1 MDKEQLAYMKKH
13 GLTWQDAYDWPMSWD
28 FWRDACILN
37 TGVDPGPNEP
47 AENSLGIRVAT
58 LEEMIAG
65 LSQADLQ
72 SYTIKSIQDEVRQ
85 LKDTLR
91 ETYKRMAEVFNKQPG
106 KKGKEGPTG
115 TIPL

>member
-1 MDKEQLAYMKKH
+1 MDKEQLAYMKRH
-13 GLTWQDAYDWPMSWD
+13 GLTWRDAYDYSMSWD

-47 AENSLGIRVAT
+47 AEDSLGIRVAT
-58 LEEMIAG
+58 LEETLAG

-72 SYTIKSIQDEVRQ
+72 SYTISSLQEEVRQ

-91 ETYKRMAEVFNKQPG
+91 ETYKRIAIYIPKPKPKQKAKPYRG
-106 KKGKEGPTG
+106 IEP
-115 TIPL
+115 